1 MKHVDHHTL
10 ELYVL
15 KSASIQRKRRSVANH
30 LAACPDCRAIAD
42 EILLIYTEA
51 EKHIRPINDVPA
63 VSQVA
68 VREWNR
74 HSLASREYD
83 SRPLER
89 VNRSLV
95 RRFVRFS
102 RSHPV
107 VASTGLVA
115 TIVFLVIG
123 TMNVMRWIAPASN
136 PSQVH
141 YDISRDLWEV
151 YDKNENLLWQKPGR
165 GLRDIQKSESDN
177 GARYTMIGDLDGQGR
192 NDVISMLPFESNN
205 AQMLNNTIRIYDS
218 HGQLIVSK
226 SLGAD
231 VSYAGRIYPGAQ
243 FGGGGLALV
252 HNPSETGMDIVASAP
267 HYRSPSVIARMNG
280 RGELLGEYW
289 HFGHLLR
296 PRTVPS
302 AAGSGEFVILMG
314 SNDADSNGG
323 GHFPII
329 AVLDPSKITG
339 RSEAT
344 ATRGF
349 GLPASSA
356 EVAYIRIPRSDIDDG
371 LHSAISV
378 IRVMP
383 GNDRRWSFIVEGM
396 NDTTIIS
403 GFEYVFDASWRIE
416 AVLSVDGNARIR
428 AGLLE
433 KGLVHGQIDQQYLD
447 ALKNSVEY
455 WDGHRWMREFSLVH
469 PAVARN

>member
-15 KSASIQRKRRSVANH
+15 KSDSIRRKRRSVANH
-30 LAACPDCRAIAD
+30 LAACPHCRAIAD

-51 EKHIRPINDVPA
+51 EKHIQPIHDVPA
-63 VSQVA
+63 VSHVA

-74 HSLASREYD
+74 HNLASRDHE

-102 RSHPV
+102 RSRPI

-141 YDISRDLWEV
+141 YDISRDFWEV
-151 YDKNENLLWQKPGR
+151 YDKNENLLWQKPSR
-165 GLRDIQKSESDN
+165 GLRDIQRTESTN
-177 GARYTMIGDLDGQGR
+177 GARYTLIGDLDGRGR

-205 AQMLNNTIRIYDS
+205 AQMMNNTIRIYDPNG
-218 HGQLIVSK
+218 HLIDSK
-226 SLGAD
+226 ALGTD

-252 HNPSETGMDIVASAP
+252 HDPSGAGMDIVASTP
-267 HYRSPSVIARMNG
+267 HYRSPTVIARMNG

-296 PRTVPS
+296 PRTVHS
-302 AAGSGEFVILMG
+302 TAGSGEFVILMG
-314 SNDADSNGG
+314 SNDADSSGG
-323 GHFPII
+323 DFPII

-344 ATRGF
+344 TTRGF

-371 LHSAISV
+371 FHAAISV

-383 GNDRRWSFIVEGM
+383 GNDGRWSFIVEGM
-396 NDTTIIS
+396 NDTTNIS

-428 AGLLE
+428 ARLRE

-455 WDGHRWMREFSLVH
+455 WDGHRWMREFSLVQS
-469 PAVARN
+469 ASRGN